1 MSAPSSDE
9 LTPDE
14 IARIRRDIN
23 HVIETQGWITLSAYP
38 SEMLPAFTC
47 TAGLGRKALPELL
60 VFGLFPEEARATIKR
75 FARLMLSGPCPAL
88 GERLS
93 GLLDGAD
100 AMLIE
105 VPHDIAAPYMEV
117 ALEFSPKGFR
127 VLQLLWAKP
136 LEPFPGEAGY
146 RGEPG
151 SSQPLITLAVRQ

>member
-23 HVIETQGWITLSAYP
+23 HVIDTQGWITLSAYP
-38 SEMLPAFTC
+38 SETLPAFTC

-75 FARLMLSGPCPAL
+75 LARLMLSGQCPPY
-88 GERLS
+88 GERLP
-93 GLLDGAD
+93 GILDGVD
-100 AMLIE
+100 AMLVE
-105 VPHDIAAPYMEV
+105 VPHEVAAPYMEV

-136 LEPFPGEAGY
+136 GAPFPGEAGY
-146 RGEPG
+146 SGDEG
-151 SSQPLITLAVRQ
+151 SPQPLISLPVRG